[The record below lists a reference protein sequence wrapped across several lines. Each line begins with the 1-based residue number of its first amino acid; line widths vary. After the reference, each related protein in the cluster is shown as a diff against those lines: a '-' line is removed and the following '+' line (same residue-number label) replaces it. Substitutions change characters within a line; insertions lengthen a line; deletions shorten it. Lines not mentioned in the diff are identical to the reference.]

1 MDSNESFTDPVLRC
15 DSCQAL
21 VTRTTVRKHGACT
34 KCGNRR
40 LRNVTVFDE
49 IEKKQMEDWGFG
61 EFVSEFGVVN
71 E

>member
-1 MDSNESFTDPVLRC
+1 MSEGLSDPVLRC

-21 VTRTTVRKHGACT
+21 IRRATIREHGSCV

-49 IEKKQMEDWGFG
+49 IERKQMEDWGLG
-61 EFVSEFGVVN
+61 EFLAEFEVVQ
-71 E
+71 